1 MLRHL
6 IEAARSTASLALR
19 SALRQR
25 RRSAIAIAAVAIG
38 VVSMLLAAGFIEW
51 LFWGMREGTIRSR
64 LGHIQIVRHGYL
76 ENGAANPFAYLLP
89 AASPSKLQIEQRPGV
104 RAVAPRLAFS
114 GLASFGDAT
123 LSFLG
128 EGMDPEREAEINTSV
143 VIVAGESLSPE
154 DPRGIIMGWGL
165 ADNLGVKPGDTV
177 VLLATTA
184 SGGINGVEVRVRGV
198 FSTVTKAY
206 DDVALRAPIALAREL
221 LRVKGAHI
229 WVVLL
234 DKTSRTAEVAQALR
248 SELAPQGFDAIPWY
262 ELADFYNKTV
272 ALFSRQVSVVK
283 VIVAIIIVL
292 SIANVMT
299 MSVMERTGEIG
310 TALAL
315 GVPRARILAQVV
327 LEGLVLGACGGGV
340 GLVVGVTLAKIIS
353 MVGIPLPP
361 PPGMARGF
369 SGEILVTFG
378 IAFEALVLAA
388 VTALAA
394 SAYPAWKASRMVIVD
409 ALRHNR

>member
-1 MLRHL
+1 MFKHHL
-6 IEAARSTASLALR
+6 EGARSTASLALR
-19 SALRQR
+19 NVLRQR
-25 RRSAIAIAAVAIG
+25 RRSAIAVAAVALG

-64 LGHIQIVRHGYL
+64 LGHIQIVRQGYL
-76 ENGAANPFAYLLP
+76 EAGAADPFAYLLP
-89 AASPSKLQIEQRPGV
+89 AASPAGLDVERRAGV
-104 RAVAPRLAFS
+104 RTVSPRIAFTR
-114 GLASFGDAT
+114 LASFGDAT

-143 VIVAGESLSPE
+143 VMVAGENLSSDE
-154 DPRGIIMGWGL
+154 PRGVILGWGL
-165 ADNLGVKPGDTV
+165 AANLGVKPGDTV

-184 SGGINGVEVRVRGV
+184 SGGLNGAEVRVRGV

-206 DDVALRAPIALAREL
+206 DDAALRAPIALAREL
-221 LRVKGAHI
+221 LRVEGAHAWI
-229 WVVLL
+229 VLL
-234 DKTSRTAEVAQALR
+234 DKTESTTGMVRALR
-248 SELAPQGFDAIPWY
+248 PELAARGLDAIPWY

-272 ALFSRQVSVVK
+272 ALFSTQVGVLRL
-283 VIVAIIIVL
+283 IVAIIIVL

-315 GVPRARILAQVV
+315 GVSRARVLAQVV
-327 LEGLVLGACGGGV
+327 LEGLVLGAAGGGAGLLV
-340 GLVVGVTLAKIIS
+340 GAALAKIIS
-353 MVGIPLPP
+353 AVGIPMPP

-369 SGEILVTFG
+369 SGEILVTAG
-378 IAFEALVLAA
+378 IAFDALVLAV
-388 VTALAA
+388 VTALGA
-394 SAYPAWKASRMVIVD
+394 SVYPAWKASRMVIVD